1 MLTFIKWG
9 VIMKRKINKV
19 VVRTF
24 LVIFVL
30 LVVLFLIILYFKRN
44 FVNFDNIVSNIELS
58 VGSKVPSVGE
68 FFNGKNVK
76 GTLTLYYDDWIV
88 ESDILNDVGSYS
100 AVILIDDKIYNST
113 ITVKDDEEPL
123 LKLRNLTIKEG
134 DKYNPASFVLAC
146 KDNSSRK
153 CIFRFSDTNMQN
165 YTNKGTYDIKIVATD
180 EAFNETEK
188 MTTLTIVDKNST
200 SSTKDLVLDNGI
212 DTKIEENTKEE
223 YKYGVKLTKKESVF
237 YEIDIDGTKRRVRSK
252 VLSYID
258 HSLYKANI
266 DDLLSD
272 SIKQVDINKDI
283 ISYLFDII
291 NEYRKEHN
299 VGFLNLS
306 EQLNNASTVRVLEIG
321 WSGKFSHT
329 RPNGKNFYSIASDLG
344 YNISILGENIA
355 KDYDNCNDVLA
366 YWNSSL
372 GSNKNII
379 NPSYKNIGI
388 GVTKVDNMYYWV
400 LLFS

>member
-1 MLTFIKWG
+1 
-9 VIMKRKINKV
+9 
-19 VVRTF
+19 
-24 LVIFVL
+24 
-30 LVVLFLIILYFKRN
+30 
-44 FVNFDNIVSNIELS
+44 
-58 VGSKVPSVGE
+58 
-68 FFNGKNVK
+68 
-76 GTLTLYYDDWIV
+76 
-88 ESDILNDVGSYS
+88 
-100 AVILIDDKIYNST
+100 
-113 ITVKDDEEPL
+113 
-123 LKLRNLTIKEG
+123 
-134 DKYNPASFVLAC
+134 
-146 KDNSSRK
+146 
-153 CIFRFSDTNMQN
+153 MQN

-252 VLSYID
+252 ILSYID

-306 EQLNNASTVRVLEIG
+306 EQLNNASTVRALEIG